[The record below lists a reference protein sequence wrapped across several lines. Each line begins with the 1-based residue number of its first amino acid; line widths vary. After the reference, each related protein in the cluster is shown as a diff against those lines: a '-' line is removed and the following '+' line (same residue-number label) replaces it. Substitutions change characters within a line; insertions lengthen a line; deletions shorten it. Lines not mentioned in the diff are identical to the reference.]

1 MSLALVSLHMN
12 LPGDGIHTIVSLT
25 LASLS
30 YPQGGWGPGWY
41 LARGRST
48 MNSEGMSYY
57 LMATEG
63 WMDGR
68 VDEWM
73 EEWVDG
79 WRGEW
84 VSG

>member
-1 MSLALVSLHMN
+1 
-12 LPGDGIHTIVSLT
+12 
-25 LASLS
+25 
-30 YPQGGWGPGWY
+30 
-41 LARGRST
+41 

-84 VSG
+84 

>member
-1 MSLALVSLHMN
+1 MVPRTQLKIYRRNGGALSPSLDCE
-12 LPGDGIHTIVSLT
+12 PGC
-25 LASLS
+25 
-30 YPQGGWGPGWY
+30 WGPGWY